1 MPSDKTIFRY
11 LPKEGD
17 SQTHVA
23 TLSGHAAQVYE
34 VDPNDGK
41 KGTLLHPRF
50 HQAAVAADCR
60 AFMAQAEAE
69 AVKPARSPKPIS
81 KPPVAPSEDKDD
93 S

>member
-1 MPSDKTIFRY
+1 MSSDETIFRY

-23 TLSGHAAQVYE
+23 TLSGHAAQVYPI
-34 VDPNDGK
+34 DPVDGK

-60 AFMAQAEAE
+60 AFMVEEEVEPTKPSRSAKPLSKAPATSEAM
-69 AVKPARSPKPIS
+69 AA
-81 KPPVAPSEDKDD
+81 
-93 S
+93 

>member
-1 MPSDKTIFRY
+1 MPSDETIFRY

-23 TLSGHAAQVYE
+23 TLSGHAAQVYPI
-34 VDPNDGK
+34 DPVDGK

-60 AFMAQAEAE
+60 AFMVEPDEPA
-69 AVKPARSPKPIS
+69 KPSRSPKPLS
-81 KPPVAPSEDKDD
+81 KAPAASEA
-93 S
+93 SAA